1 MGHREK
7 YPKRRLG
14 KKPLALLVLLAAG
27 VVCSIPISADS
38 LPGERVEALQL
49 QYCIEVTQDEL
60 HFRHVHGYDLVE
72 LRDGGFLAEPAKPM
86 LPSKQVRI
94 ALPPGMSAQRVELLA
109 ATQVTLP
116 GSFRIL
122 PAQPPVAVGSH
133 PDQHPFV
140 EPDREIYGS
149 MDVYPVDTAV
159 LTGQTDLAG
168 QGMAVVTLHPLQY
181 LPAEGTLSLCT
192 SITIG
197 IELASGYECRDF
209 LPEGTSVA
217 DRGTYEETLREM
229 VINPQ
234 DVQVRFA
241 SGLFL
246 PTTLEPGEYAYV
258 IIAGAT
264 LASGFEPLVE
274 WKTRKGVPAKIVTTS
289 WIYDEG
295 GYSGSDEEQIRAF
308 IIDAHNEWGT
318 TYFLLGGD
326 TNTIPCHRRDT
337 PVNPYTIPND
347 TYYADFDDD
356 WTVEVHVGRASVR
369 YSSYVYTFNS
379 KIFNYEKNPPLTGY
393 GATAAMFGFD
403 LDSDTAGEEC
413 KADIVSDY
421 FPGSWDVTTV
431 YDSDA
436 GNHKDDV
443 IAAFNAGQNLVNHI
457 DHADSG
463 ELGVGSVHHDL
474 WIYASDVYTLTNE
487 LEQSII
493 YSIGCY
499 ACNFE
504 LNTCIS
510 EVFVRGA
517 DGGAIA
523 MMGNARFGWFNPGLL
538 NTLSMRYDRQFFSS
552 LFDGGQHVLGDCFS
566 AHKNAFYPA
575 GDYYRYVFTELTL
588 LGDPELPIWTADP
601 AGLVVAH
608 PELLWTAP
616 AEFSV
621 RVEDA
626 GGGAL
631 SGALVCLWK
640 DDEIYLRDYTDG
652 GGSVTFFPD
661 AATDGTLLVT
671 VTKHNCLP
679 YEGEALVLDSS
690 GDVDAAGIPSA
701 FVLYGNSLNP
711 FDARTEIRF
720 GLPEA
725 GRVALQVFDISGRL
739 VRELVAGETL
749 AAGVHAVTWD
759 GRDGAGRSVSSGVY
773 LCRLDAG
780 RHQQTRRM
788 VLSR

>member
-1 MGHREK
+1 
-7 YPKRRLG
+7 
-14 KKPLALLVLLAAG
+14 
-27 VVCSIPISADS
+27 
-38 LPGERVEALQL
+38 
-49 QYCIEVTQDEL
+49 
-60 HFRHVHGYDLVE
+60 
-72 LRDGGFLAEPAKPM
+72 
-86 LPSKQVRI
+86 
-94 ALPPGMSAQRVELLA
+94 
-109 ATQVTLP
+109 
-116 GSFRIL
+116 
-122 PAQPPVAVGSH
+122 
-133 PDQHPFV
+133 
-140 EPDREIYGS
+140 
-149 MDVYPVDTAV
+149 
-159 LTGQTDLAG
+159 
-168 QGMAVVTLHPLQY
+168 
-181 LPAEGTLSLCT
+181 
-192 SITIG
+192 
-197 IELASGYECRDF
+197 
-209 LPEGTSVA
+209 
-217 DRGTYEETLREM
+217 
-229 VINPQ
+229 
-234 DVQVRFA
+234 
-241 SGLFL
+241 
-246 PTTLEPGEYAYV
+246 
-258 IIAGAT
+258 
-264 LASGFEPLVE
+264 
-274 WKTRKGVPAKIVTTS
+274 
-289 WIYDEG
+289 
-295 GYSGSDEEQIRAF
+295 
-308 IIDAHNEWGT
+308 
-318 TYFLLGGD
+318 
-326 TNTIPCHRRDT
+326 
-337 PVNPYTIPND
+337 
-347 TYYADFDDD
+347 
-356 WTVEVHVGRASVR
+356 
-369 YSSYVYTFNS
+369 
-379 KIFNYEKNPPLTGY
+379 
-393 GATAAMFGFD
+393 
-403 LDSDTAGEEC
+403 
-413 KADIVSDY
+413 
-421 FPGSWDVTTV
+421 
-431 YDSDA
+431 
-436 GNHKDDV
+436 
-443 IAAFNAGQNLVNHI
+443 
-457 DHADSG
+457 
-463 ELGVGSVHHDL
+463 
-474 WIYASDVYTLTNE
+474 
-487 LEQSII
+487 
-493 YSIGCY
+493 
-499 ACNFE
+499 
-504 LNTCIS
+504 
-510 EVFVRGA
+510 VFVRGA

-601 AGLVVAH
+601 TGLVVEH
-608 PELLWTAP
+608 PELLWTGP